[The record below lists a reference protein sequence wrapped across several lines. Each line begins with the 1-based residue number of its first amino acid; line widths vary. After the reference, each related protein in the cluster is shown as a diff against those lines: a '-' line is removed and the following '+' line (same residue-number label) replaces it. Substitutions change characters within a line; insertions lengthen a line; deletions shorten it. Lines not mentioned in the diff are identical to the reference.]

1 MNAEPL
7 GTNRERAVTVFTGW
21 IALPIAILMVFG
33 GLTVFIYSIAAGVDE
48 LKHPI
53 WSLFVE

>member
-33 GLTVFIYSIAAGVDE
+33 GLTVFIYSIAA
-48 LKHPI
+48 
-53 WSLFVE
+53 